1 MAVTRQTRPKPGF
14 LDKVLTRLNRLDR
27 DGLESLVKRLQTER
41 ALLETLF
48 QTIEDG
54 VLVTDRD
61 GQVVFLNQAAGRL
74 IGYPTGNALGQP
86 LKRLLPEL
94 ERDLHHPLDP
104 GNTLRREIEVG
115 FPKPRFLRVYA
126 APIDQDSQAGL
137 ALVLHDA
144 TESRHQTQE
153 AVEAER
159 GHALTLLAASVAH
172 EIGNPLNAI
181 HIHLQLMEREVRRLR
196 TAGTDHDTG
205 ADPQAI
211 AEKLSRYLSV
221 AQGEISRLDY
231 IITEFLTAMRPTPPK
246 LRVGTVNGV
255 VQETLELLQ
264 PELSNRGLVVVQKLA
279 TEEPEVRLDPSQ
291 IKQALVNLVKNAM
304 QAMTRTGTLTLATGA
319 SPDFVW
325 IEISDTGSGSPADQL
340 NRLFQPF
347 NTTKDRGTGLGL
359 MVVQR
364 IIRDHGGRIDFES
377 RVGKGTRFT
386 LWLPRLDRSPLL
398 LSAGP
403 AEGTPTSG

>member
-1 MAVTRQTRPKPGF
+1 
-14 LDKVLTRLNRLDR
+14 
-27 DGLESLVKRLQTER
+27 
-41 ALLETLF
+41 
-48 QTIEDG
+48 
-54 VLVTDRD
+54 
-61 GQVVFLNQAAGRL
+61 VF
-74 IGYPTGNALGQP
+74 
-86 LKRLLPEL
+86 
-94 ERDLHHPLDP
+94 
-104 GNTLRREIEVG
+104 
-115 FPKPRFLRVYA
+115 A
-126 APIDQDSQAGL
+126 APIDQDPQAGL

-279 TEEPEVRLDPSQ
+279 TEEPEIRLDPAQ

-304 QAMTRTGTLTLATGA
+304 QAMTKTGTLTLTTGS

-325 IEISDTGSGSPADQL
+325 IEISDTGSGIPADQL

>member
-1 MAVTRQTRPKPGF
+1 MGTLASMARM
-14 LDKVLTRLNRLDR
+14 
-27 DGLESLVKRLQTER
+27 
-41 ALLETLF
+41 
-48 QTIEDG
+48 
-54 VLVTDRD
+54 
-61 GQVVFLNQAAGRL
+61 
-74 IGYPTGNALGQP
+74 
-86 LKRLLPEL
+86 RLLAMKI
-94 ERDLHHPLDP
+94 RSS
-104 GNTLRREIEVG
+104 GA
-115 FPKPRFLRVYA
+115 RVRC
-126 APIDQDSQAGL
+126 I
-137 ALVLHDA
+137 
-144 TESRHQTQE
+144 
-153 AVEAER
+153 
-159 GHALTLLAASVAH
+159 
-172 EIGNPLNAI
+172 
-181 HIHLQLMEREVRRLR
+181 
-196 TAGTDHDTG
+196 
-205 ADPQAI
+205 
-211 AEKLSRYLSV
+211 
-221 AQGEISRLDY
+221 
-231 IITEFLTAMRPTPPK
+231 
-246 LRVGTVNGV
+246 
-255 VQETLELLQ
+255 
-264 PELSNRGLVVVQKLA
+264 QKLA

-325 IEISDTGSGSPADQL
+325 IEISDTGSGIPADQL

>member
-1 MAVTRQTRPKPGF
+1 
-14 LDKVLTRLNRLDR
+14 
-27 DGLESLVKRLQTER
+27 
-41 ALLETLF
+41 
-48 QTIEDG
+48 
-54 VLVTDRD
+54 
-61 GQVVFLNQAAGRL
+61 
-74 IGYPTGNALGQP
+74 
-86 LKRLLPEL
+86 
-94 ERDLHHPLDP
+94 
-104 GNTLRREIEVG
+104 
-115 FPKPRFLRVYA
+115 
-126 APIDQDSQAGL
+126 
-137 ALVLHDA
+137 
-144 TESRHQTQE
+144 
-153 AVEAER
+153 
-159 GHALTLLAASVAH
+159 
-172 EIGNPLNAI
+172 
-181 HIHLQLMEREVRRLR
+181 MEREVRRLR

-325 IEISDTGSGSPADQL
+325 IEISDTGSGIPADQL